1 MYTLSIILVSLIPG
15 KSASHPCSKSGYP
28 AKRTGIYM
36 SFFPLYV
43 RSSVNLKDNRH
54 YKLIN
59 RLKDIIKSMVLVV
72 RIIIIVPS
80 CFFGNAVTL

>member
-1 MYTLSIILVSLIPG
+1 MNLRCFLVSALDDAIALTVYTLSIILVSLIPG

-59 RLKDIIKSMVLVV
+59 RLIDIIWS
-72 RIIIIVPS
+72 
-80 CFFGNAVTL
+80 